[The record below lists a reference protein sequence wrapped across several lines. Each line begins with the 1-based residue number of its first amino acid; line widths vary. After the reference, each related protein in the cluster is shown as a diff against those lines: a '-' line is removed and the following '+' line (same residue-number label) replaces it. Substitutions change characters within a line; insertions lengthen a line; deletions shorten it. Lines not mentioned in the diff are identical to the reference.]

1 MVAHRVRRHWP
12 GWSAGD
18 CRKAHGGIIAQRCD
32 GFQGHVAA
40 ALDGPFIVLFEEDR
54 ADEANKSVF
63 VGEDADDLGAS
74 LDLSR

>member
-1 MVAHRVRRHWP
+1 VVAHRVRRHWP

-18 CRKAHGGIIAQRCD
+18 CRKADGGINAQR
-32 GFQGHVAA
+32 AA
-40 ALDGPFIVLFEEDR
+40 ALDGPFIVLFDQDR

-74 LDLSR
+74 LDLCR